1 MKIIIRDFKES
12 DLNQVLSIAQ
22 ESFTLP
28 WSETSFIEESK
39 NRRSIF
45 KVAEINNEVIGYIV
59 VKVLLDEAEILSI
72 ATKPLFRKKG
82 VATALLREVLFRLKD
97 TLKVCYLE
105 VRVSNRKAL
114 NFYKKF
120 GFKKCGIRKN
130 YYIFPQEDSL
140 LMKLD
145 LSNF

>member
-130 YYIFPQEDSL
+130 YYIFPQEDAL

-145 LSNF
+145 LRKF